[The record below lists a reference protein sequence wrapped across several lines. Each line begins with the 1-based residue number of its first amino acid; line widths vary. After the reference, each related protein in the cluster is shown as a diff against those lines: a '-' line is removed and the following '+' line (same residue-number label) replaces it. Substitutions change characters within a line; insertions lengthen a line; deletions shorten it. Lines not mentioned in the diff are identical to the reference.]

1 MIRLGKQVLCLILFL
16 NVLCIGSNV
25 IAHPHVFIVQRLN
38 IVFDNK
44 GLAGFW
50 VEWNFDEM
58 FSIHT
63 SSAYITK
70 KNIAARLPIYTIHPI
85 LSSLSIVS
93 IMHGLLLSQG
103 RFQPSTWLSSCF
115 HDPGVNQN

>member
-44 GLAGFW
+44 GLTGFW
-50 VEWNFDEM
+50 VEWNFDEI
-58 FSIHT
+58 FS
-63 SSAYITK
+63 SM
-70 KNIAARLPIYTIHPI
+70 IAPIIPPFSLPKTGPH
-85 LSSLSIVS
+85 
-93 IMHGLLLSQG
+93 LLRMEIDL
-103 RFQPSTWLSSCF
+103 
-115 HDPGVNQN
+115 